1 MVHLVAVYRLTG
13 CPLRLGKITPT
24 PLRDPFK
31 REVIKSGGNGLMAD
45 FFDTEAIAN
54 RVLDGLSQAELMQ
67 KLRRAAHGCAEKYS
81 LNNGVGGYVRSL
93 N

>member
-1 MVHLVAVYRLTG
+1 
-13 CPLRLGKITPT
+13 
-24 PLRDPFK
+24 
-31 REVIKSGGNGLMAD
+31 MAD